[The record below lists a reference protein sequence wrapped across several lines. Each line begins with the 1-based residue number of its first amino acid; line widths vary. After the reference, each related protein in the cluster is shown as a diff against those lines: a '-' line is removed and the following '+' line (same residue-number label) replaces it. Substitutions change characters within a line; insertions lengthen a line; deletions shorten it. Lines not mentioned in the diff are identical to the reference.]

1 MLEVASIDER
11 AELAARRNAR
21 AEQHAARR
29 TVRADDGPP
38 PDEPGYLDA
47 LARDEPAPRAAPAPV
62 AAPRHE
68 SLTMAEAAPDGV
80 DLIRGSDLRLEPVAW
95 LWPGWL
101 AKGKLH
107 ILGGAPGTG
116 KTTLAMAL
124 AATVTTGGRFPDGT
138 RAPVGNVVIWSGE
151 DDPADTLA
159 PRLVAAGADMGRVL
173 FVGDVAAG
181 ADRRPF
187 DPSRDTEALA
197 RRLVEAGGASLLIV
211 DPIVSAIAG
220 DSHKNAEVRRGLQ
233 PLVDLA
239 GRAGCALLGITHFS
253 KGTGGREPV
262 DRLTGSLAFGAVARV
277 VLVAAKRR
285 EGEAE
290 DGAPSRLLV
299 KAKSNISAGDG
310 GFTYDLQQTELDRHP
325 GIAASFVAWGPAV
338 EGTARELLAVAEAD
352 TGAGGTGDLAEA
364 RQFLAD
370 LLAAGPVPAN
380 DVKRK
385 AAGAGLSWTTVRRG
399 KDVMGIKSRKQG
411 LAAGWAWSLPE
422 HRPPDDGAEPPKM
435 LNKSEDAQQK
445 NMSTFGKNEHLR
457 AESPAPC
464 PRCDGEG
471 CRFCRPARP

>member
-1 MLEVASIDER
+1 MFEATSIDER

-29 TVRADDGPP
+29 PVRADDGPP
-38 PDEPGYLDA
+38 PDEDGYMDA
-47 LARDEPAPRAAPAPV
+47 VARDEPAPRAAPAPM

-68 SLTMAEAAPDGV
+68 PPTMAEGAPDGV

-101 AKGKLH
+101 ARGKLH
-107 ILGGAPGTG
+107 VLGGAPGTG
-116 KTTLAMAL
+116 KTTLAMQLTAV
-124 AATVTTGGRFPDGT
+124 VTTGGRFPDGT

-159 PRLVAAGADMGRVL
+159 PRLVAAGADMDRVF

-187 DPSRDTEALA
+187 DPARDTEALA
-197 RRLVEAGGASLLIV
+197 RRLAEAGGASLLVV

-239 GRAGCALLGITHFS
+239 GRAGCALLGVTHLT
-253 KGTGGREPV
+253 KGSGGREPV

-277 VLVAAKRR
+277 VMVAAKRR
-285 EGEAE
+285 EDETE
-290 DGAPSRLLV
+290 DGAPSRLFLR
-299 KAKSNISAGDG
+299 AKSNIGPDDG
-310 GFTYDLQQTELDRHP
+310 GFGYDLQQTELAHHP

-352 TGAGGTGDLAEA
+352 TGAGGTGELAEA
-364 RQFLAD
+364 RQFLVD
-370 LLAAGPVPAN
+370 LLAAGPVPTKTVQA
-380 DVKRK
+380 D
-385 AAGAGLSWTTVRRG
+385 AIGMGLSWATVRRAKEALG
-399 KDVMGIKSRKQG
+399 VVAER
-411 LAAGWAWSLPE
+411 AGFGRGGSFNWRL
-422 HRPPDDGAEPPKM
+422 PDDHRCS
-435 LNKSEDAQQK
+435 LVTIDAQQK
-445 NMSTFGKNEHLR
+445 NMSTYGKNEHLCT
-457 AESPAPC
+457 ESPAPC